1 MMQGNQSS
9 TEMQAQ
15 LIERATRDPE
25 FRRELIEDPRAVIQ
39 REFGIDVPDRVD
51 IRVVEESPTT
61 SYLVLPSPAPE
72 AGQELSDEELEAV
85 AGGWASP
92 NDDPGWRAV
101 SEFGQCVQM
110 ATIHPRC

>member
-25 FRRELIEDPRAVIQ
+25 FRRELIDDPRAVIQ
-39 REFGIDVPDRVD
+39 REFGIDVPDSVD

-61 SYLVLPSPAPE
+61 SYLVLPAVQ
-72 AGQELSDEELEAV
+72 AATGQELSDEDLEAV
-85 AGGWASP
+85 AGGWTGEGCGSYSCRGEVYSP
-92 NDDPGWRAV
+92 G
-101 SEFGQCVQM
+101 
-110 ATIHPRC
+110 RCGG